1 MRLALFALLTTCTSS
16 SEIWR
21 PRPGTSWQWQ
31 LSGDLDTTLD
41 VAMYDVDLFAT
52 SDDAMKKLRARGV
65 RIVCYFSAGTYEP
78 YRPDTKALP
87 INALGKA
94 LPDWP
99 DERWL
104 DIRSEGV
111 RALVRKRLDLAAA
124 RGCDGVEP
132 DNVDAYDNDNGFGI
146 SASDQ
151 IAFNRFIATE
161 AHARKLSVGLKND
174 LGQIPALVTSFDW
187 ALDEQCMQF
196 NECDA
201 LQPFIDAQKPVFHV
215 EYGDESMRD
224 GVCASAN
231 RRNFDTLIKHLAL
244 DSFRITCR

>member
-1 MRLALFALLTTCTSS
+1 M
-16 SEIWR
+16 WR

-31 LSGDLDTTLD
+31 LSGPLDTSLD

-52 SDDAMKKLRARGV
+52 PDEAMQQLRARGV

-78 YRPDTKALP
+78 YRPDTKSLP
-87 INALGKA
+87 IASLGKA

-111 RALVRKRLDLAAA
+111 RALVRKRLDYAAA

-132 DNVDAYDNDNGFGI
+132 DNVDAYANDSGFPI

-174 LGQIPALVTSFDW
+174 LGQIPALVGYFDW
-187 ALDEQCMQF
+187 ALDEQCMEF
-196 NECDA
+196 DECDELA
-201 LQPFIDAQKPVFHV
+201 PFIKAQKPVFHV
-215 EYGDESMRD
+215 EYGDDSKRA
-224 GVCASAN
+224 GVCTSAN
-231 RRNFDTLIKHLAL
+231 RRNFDTLIKDLAL
-244 DSFRITCR
+244 DAFRISCR

>member
-1 MRLALFALLTTCTSS
+1 MRLALLALLSTCTGS

-31 LSGDLDTTLD
+31 LSGDLDTSLD
-41 VAMYDVDLFAT
+41 VAMYDVDLFVT
-52 SDDAMKKLRARGV
+52 SDDAMAQLRGRGV
-65 RIVCYFSAGTYEP
+65 RVVCYFSAGTYEP
-78 YRPDTKALP
+78 YRSDAKTLP
-87 INALGKA
+87 PTVLGKA

-104 DIRSEGV
+104 DIRSEKV
-111 RALVRKRLDLAAA
+111 RAFVRKRLDYAAA

-132 DNVDAYDNDNGFGI
+132 DNVDAYANDSGFPL

-151 IAFNRFIATE
+151 LAFNKFIANE

-174 LGQIPALVTSFDW
+174 LGQIPALVGSFDW
-187 ALDEQCMQF
+187 ALDEQCMEF
-196 NECDA
+196 DECDD
-201 LQPFIDAQKPVFHV
+201 LLPFIKAQKPVFHV

-224 GVCASAN
+224 GVCTSAN

-244 DSFRITCR
+244 DAFRISCR

>member
-1 MRLALFALLTTCTSS
+1 MRLVLFALLTACASD

-31 LSGDLDTTLD
+31 LSGDLDTSLD
-41 VAMYDVDLFAT
+41 VAMYDIDLFET
-52 SDDAMKKLRARGV
+52 SDDAMQTLHARGV
-65 RIVCYFSAGTYEP
+65 RVVCYFSAGTYESN
-78 YRPDTKALP
+78 RPDTKALP
-87 INALGKA
+87 ITALGKA

-104 DIRSEGV
+104 DIRSESV

-132 DNVDAYDNDNGFGI
+132 DNVDGYANDSGFAL

-151 IAFNRFIATE
+151 IAFNQFIATE

-174 LGQIPALVTSFDW
+174 LEQISTLVTSFDW
-187 ALDEQCMQF
+187 ALDEQCMEF
-196 NECDA
+196 DECDE
-201 LQPFIDAQKPVFHV
+201 LLPFIQAGKPVFHV
-215 EYGDESMRD
+215 EYGDESMRA
-224 GVCASAN
+224 GVCAKAN
-231 RRNFDTLIKHLAL
+231 RLNFDTLIKRLAL
-244 DSFRITCR
+244 DAFRIPCR

>member
-31 LSGDLDTTLD
+31 LSGDLDTSLD
-41 VAMYDVDLFAT
+41 VAMYDLDLFTA
-52 SDDAMKKLRARGV
+52 SDEAIQQLKARGV
-65 RIVCYFSAGTYEP
+65 RVVCYFSAGTYEP
-78 YRPDTKALP
+78 YRADAKSLP
-87 INALGKA
+87 FAALGKA

-104 DIRSEGV
+104 DVRSEAV
-111 RALVRKRLDLAAA
+111 RAFVRKRLDVAAA

-132 DNVDAYDNDNGFGI
+132 DNVDAFDNDSGFPI

-161 AHARKLSVGLKND
+161 AHARRLSVGLKND
-174 LGQIPALVTSFDW
+174 LRQIPELVASFDW
-187 ALDEQCMQF
+187 ALDEQCMQYA
-196 NECDA
+196 ECDD
-201 LQPFIDAQKPVFHV
+201 LEPFIDAGKPVFQV
-215 EYGDESMRD
+215 EYGDESLRD
-224 GVCASAN
+224 GVCAAAN

-244 DSFRITCR
+244 DAFRIACR

>member
-1 MRLALFALLTTCTSS
+1 LALLALLSTCTGS

-31 LSGDLDTTLD
+31 LSGDLDTSLD
-41 VAMYDVDLFAT
+41 VAMYDVDLYTT
-52 SDDAMKKLRARGV
+52 SDDAIAQLRGRGV
-65 RIVCYFSAGTYEP
+65 RVVCYFSAGTYEP
-78 YRPDTKALP
+78 YRSDAKTLP
-87 INALGKA
+87 PAVLGKA

-104 DIRSEGV
+104 DIRSEKV
-111 RALVRKRLDLAAA
+111 RAFVRKRLDYAAA

-132 DNVDAYDNDNGFGI
+132 DNVDAYANDSGFPL

-151 IAFNRFIATE
+151 LAFNKLIANE

-174 LGQIPALVTSFDW
+174 LGQIPALVGSFDW
-187 ALDEQCMQF
+187 ALDEQCMEF
-196 NECDA
+196 DECDE
-201 LQPFIDAQKPVFHV
+201 LLPFIKAQKPVFHV

-244 DSFRITCR
+244 DAFRITCR